1 MLEPELEAA
10 TAEILRTIAEEVPEY
25 ARPLE
30 GSFGRGLRTGV
41 GEALRQFVALIRAP
55 DAGRG
60 QGREVYVALGRGELR
75 QGRTLDSLQA
85 AYRVGARVAWRRFA
99 RAGRDGGLDAEA
111 LSTLAEAI
119 FAYIDELSADSVEGY
134 AEMQAEIEDLRRR
147 RRSRLAALLT
157 GEAAVDPAEL
167 RAAAE
172 AAAWELPRQA
182 AAVACPE
189 AQVGRA
195 ARRLP
200 ADVLATSL
208 GEVGCLLVPDPLGP
222 GRASSLAAAAQ
233 ECGPLAL
240 GPAAAPGEL
249 AESWSLARAA
259 LRAALAGALP
269 SSGLLRA
276 EDHLGALLLFQGG
289 SLAGLIAGRR
299 LGALDALTAKARA
312 RMLETALA
320 FVRGQGNAVA
330 VADRLGIHP
339 QTARYRINRLR
350 ELLGDQLDDPDARFE
365 IEVALRARQLT
376 AGHPANA
383 QLDA

>member
-1 MLEPELEAA
+1 
-10 TAEILRTIAEEVPEY
+10 
-25 ARPLE
+25 
-30 GSFGRGLRTGV
+30 
-41 GEALRQFVALIRAP
+41 
-55 DAGRG
+55 
-60 QGREVYVALGRGELR
+60 
-75 QGRTLDSLQA
+75 
-85 AYRVGARVAWRRFA
+85 
-99 RAGRDGGLDAEA
+99 
-111 LSTLAEAI
+111 
-119 FAYIDELSADSVEGY
+119 
-134 AEMQAEIEDLRRR
+134 
-147 RRSRLAALLT
+147 
-157 GEAAVDPAEL
+157 
-167 RAAAE
+167 
-172 AAAWELPRQA
+172 
-182 AAVACPE
+182 
-189 AQVGRA
+189 
-195 ARRLP
+195 
-200 ADVLATSL
+200 
-208 GEVGCLLVPDPLGP
+208 VGCLLVPDPLGP